1 MDVLKR
7 WVRRSLGA
15 ALAVAGVG
23 ALPAAGQTVVDPL
36 YVCIQDE
43 ARIAVIDM
51 ASGAVVRTIDLT
63 ELGFSSN
70 AKPHHIVGEPD
81 GAHWYVSLIGENR
94 VIKLDT
100 SGRVVGQIEME
111 TPGMLALLPGEG
123 FLAVSRSMSA
133 VNPPSS
139 IGVAQLP
146 SLDFDEIDVIFS
158 RPHPMVGAAHG
169 YVYSGSL
176 GESRL
181 AALDLTSETVT
192 LTDIP
197 GGPHALVQFAVSPDG
212 GTLVAATELSG
223 QLMVFDLKAPD
234 RPELVTSV
242 NIGPMAFDPALA
254 GDGAAVWVPV
264 KGANEVAIVETTGW
278 TVVHRIRHDALRQ
291 PHAIAFSSDGSRAF
305 VSNNNT
311 PDHMAGGG
319 HEAHGEGAAGIASLV
334 EIDVASREVTNAIQ
348 LGRNLTGM
356 GVRVRLPGGGGQD
369 GPPR

>member
-1 MDVLKR
+1 MGAFRRVVR
-7 WVRRSLGA
+7 WSLGA
-15 ALAVAGVG
+15 ALAVVWGV
-23 ALPAAGQTVVDPL
+23 ASPAAGQAVADPL

-51 ASGAVVRTIDLT
+51 ATGALVRTIDLT
-63 ELGFSSN
+63 ELGFSAN

-94 VIKLDT
+94 VIKLDAG
-100 SGRVVGQIEME
+100 GRVVGQAEME

-123 FLAVSRSMSA
+123 VLAVSRSMSA

-139 IGVAQLP
+139 VGVARLP
-146 SLDFDEIDVIFS
+146 SLDFDELDVIFS
-158 RPHPMVGAAHG
+158 RPHPMVATSSG

-181 AALDLTSETVT
+181 AALDLASESVT

-197 GGPHALVQFAVSPDG
+197 GGPHALVQYAVSPDG
-212 GTLVAATELSG
+212 RTLVAATELSG
-223 QLMVFDLKAPD
+223 QLLVFDLATPE
-234 RPELVTSV
+234 RPELLTSV
-242 NIGPMAFDPALA
+242 DIGPMAFDPAFTA
-254 GDGAAVWVPV
+254 DGTAVWVPV

-291 PHAIAFSSDGSRAF
+291 PHAIAFSRDGSRAF

-319 HEAHGEGAAGIASLV
+319 HAAHGEEGAGIASLV
-334 EIDVASREVTNAIQ
+334 VIDVTSHEVTNAIP

-356 GVRVRLPGGGGQD
+356 GVRVP
-369 GPPR
+369 